1 MKKIFSILSA
11 GLVALAA
18 ISCVQEKM
26 TVFDPTQATAPV
38 LASYEVTGDGITAT
52 YNPGSFGQSFNTK
65 MPVNHSLVLVSV
77 NGAAANKMVS
87 ATFKDGSVSAS
98 AANISKALMALGC
111 AEETYASFDM
121 IIRASM
127 QEVSKDNGLNGHVD
141 SDGKISVSDFYVKIP
156 EVKGNPWKDY
166 TQDSP
171 YGVVG
176 SIASTGNAWGS
187 DEPMYMPESGNSH
200 VCKNLKLSTNDEF
213 KIRTKGTWDEVDLGG
228 PGDAAYVVTVGEAFE
243 ATAKGK
249 NIKVPAD
256 GNYDILYDEAAGTI
270 TISEAYQAY
279 PGFDTESDEWGITG
293 AVASFGL
300 NWDKD
305 IALMTDGTW
314 LLAEG
319 VELTTDDAFKF
330 RTPGSWSGNDA
341 GGPGDA
347 PYVAT
352 IGEDQTAV
360 EKGKDIKVPANG
372 VYDIL
377 FNPVDMIFRIV
388 ETLGGSSHIKGGEEP
403 EPEPEERADWYY
415 HGQSASDE
423 WGELPFTKVSDTE
436 YVLELTTKVE
446 NAAFVLKNGDASKWI
461 GADASQKGE
470 DGKYLVEIGK
480 EFKISEDKV
489 DAVIATPGDYV
500 FTFNP
505 EAMTATIE
513 KAVRADWYYHGQS
526 ASADWGELPFK
537 KVSDTEYVLNLTT
550 KIENANF
557 VLKNGDASKWIGAD
571 ASQKGEDGKYLV
583 EIGKEFKISEDKVDA
598 VIAAPGEYVFTFNP
612 ETMTAVIKSNRADW
626 YYHGQSASSDWGELA
641 FKKVSDEEY
650 VLNLTTK
657 VENAGFVL
665 KNGDAT
671 KWIGADASQKGED
684 GKFLVEIGKEF
695 KISEDKVDGVIAA
708 PGEYIFTFNPVAMT
722 AVVTSARADWYYH
735 GQSAS
740 SDWGELPF
748 KKVSDDVYVLDL
760 DVKID
765 GAAFVLKNGD
775 ASQWIGADASM
786 KGEDNKAHIVPGQ
799 EFTISSD
806 KVDAVIEKAGKYTM
820 TFYVKDMKAVIAT
833 AEPEYCYHGQSK
845 RTPNWGTVPFEKVSD
860 DEFYVILEVEAGYAF
875 VLKTAD
881 EKTWFGAAASQ
892 KGEDGKFHVVADTE
906 FDVSTDKVDGV
917 FDTAGT
923 YKLTYKPST
932 QKAVANKL

>member
-26 TVFDPTQATAPV
+26 TVFDPAKATAPV
-38 LASYEVTGDGITAT
+38 LASYEVTDDGISAAYT
-52 YNPGSFGQSFNTK
+52 PGSFGQSFNTN

-77 NGAAANKMVS
+77 NGATANKVVS
-87 ATFKDGSVSAS
+87 ASFKDGTVTAS
-98 AANISKALMALGC
+98 TANISKALMALGC
-111 AEETYASFDM
+111 AEETYASFEM
-121 IIRASM
+121 VIRASM
-127 QEVSKDNGLNGHVD
+127 QEVSKDNGRNGHVD

-360 EKGKDIKVPANG
+360 AKGKDIKVPANG

-388 ETLGGSSHIKGGEEP
+388 ETLGGSSHIKGGDEPGPGP
-403 EPEPEERADWYY
+403 EPGERADWYY
-415 HGQSASDE
+415 YGQSSSEE
-423 WGELPFTKVSDTE
+423 WAELPFTKVSDSE
-436 YVLELTTKVE
+436 YVLEFTTTVE
-446 NAAFVLKNGDASKWI
+446 NASFVMKNGDATQWI
-461 GADASQKGE
+461 GAASSQTLNP
-470 DGKYLVEIGK
+470 DGKFEVVIGE
-480 EFKISEDKV
+480 EFIISADKV
-489 DAVIATPGDYV
+489 DACIAVPGDYV

-505 EAMTATIE
+505 VDM
-513 KAVRADWYYHGQS
+513 KAVI
-526 ASADWGELPFK
+526 
-537 KVSDTEYVLNLTT
+537 T
-550 KIENANF
+550 K
-557 VLKNGDASKWIGAD
+557 
-571 ASQKGEDGKYLV
+571 
-583 EIGKEFKISEDKVDA
+583 A
-598 VIAAPGEYVFTFNP
+598 V
-612 ETMTAVIKSNRADW
+612 RADW
-626 YYHGQSASSDWGELA
+626 YYHGQSASSDWGELP
-641 FKKVSDEEY
+641 FKKISDTEY
-650 VLNLTTK
+650 VLELTTK

-671 KWIGADASQKGED
+671 KWIGADKNQELTE
-684 GKFLVEIGKEF
+684 GKFVVTVGEEF
-695 KISEDKVDGVIAA
+695 IISEDKVDAVITT
-708 PGEYIFTFNPVAMT
+708 PGDYIFTFNPVDMK
-722 AVVTSARADWYYH
+722 AVIKSNRADWYYH

-740 SDWGELPF
+740 ADWGELPF
-748 KKVSDDVYVLDL
+748 EKVSDGVYVLNL
-760 DVKID
+760 DVKVD
-765 GAAFVLKNGD
+765 NAGFVLKNGD
-775 ASQWIGADASM
+775 QTMWIGADASL
-786 KGEDNKAHIVPGQ
+786 KGDDNKYHVTPGL
-799 EFTISSD
+799 EFAISSD
-806 KVDAVIEKAGKYTM
+806 KVDGVIEKAGKYKF
-820 TFYVKDMKAVIAT
+820 TFYVDEMKAVLST
-833 AEPEYCYHGQSK
+833 AEPVYCYHGQSK
-845 RTPNWGTVPFEKVSD
+845 RTPSWGTVPFEKVSD
-860 DEFYVILEVEAGYAF
+860 EEFYVILEVEAGYGF

-881 EKTWFGAAASQ
+881 ESTWFGPAAAQ
-892 KGEDGKFHVVADTE
+892 KGDDGKYHIVADTE

-917 FDTAGT
+917 FDAAGT
-923 YKLTYKPST
+923 YRLTYNPAT
-932 QKAVANKL
+932 QKAIVKAL